1 MAQDLVDE
9 VSTPSPGEYNRFHN
23 VAAIIK
29 SDGTDAA
36 YRCELSIL
44 LYGLCCWNGRQR
56 CMMMMIV
63 MNALIEAQTDA

>member
-9 VSTPSPGEYNRFHN
+9 VSTSSPVNITQWSIV

-44 LYGLCCWNGRQR
+44 LYGLCC
-56 CMMMMIV
+56 
-63 MNALIEAQTDA
+63 